1 MSEDRRFEVHVL
13 TDYCKGCGLCVEFCD
28 QGKLYIQQQPDK
40 RGIQPAAVRPDV
52 ECTGCLKC
60 AVICPD
66 AAIEV
71 VRVEDV
77 VSSEIAPE

>member
-1 MSEDRRFEVHVL
+1 MSEDRRFEIHISAG
-13 TDYCKGCGLCVEFCD
+13 YCKGCGLCVEFCD
-28 QGKLYIQQQPDK
+28 QGKLYIRQQPDK
-40 RGIQPAAVRPDV
+40 RGIQTAAVRPEV

-77 VSSEIAPE
+77 VGSDIAPE